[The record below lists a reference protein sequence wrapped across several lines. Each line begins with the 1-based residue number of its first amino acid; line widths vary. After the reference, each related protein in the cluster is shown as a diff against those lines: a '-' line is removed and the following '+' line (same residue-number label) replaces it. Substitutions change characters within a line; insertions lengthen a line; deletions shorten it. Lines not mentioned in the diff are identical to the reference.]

1 MDTRINV
8 IVTKFWTFCCQSTG
22 VHLTCQNRLK
32 QYTREHNEWI
42 KIQPPGNIISSL
54 LPLWMRSL
62 DSEGEEYFT
71 ASLRWLVS
79 LALCLCV
86 VISFGWPF
94 LSSLVAWVLG
104 YLWCFVAWMSMFFF
118 LFRQLWKH
126 VGLVIPFLEN
136 KLRDH
141 PKKEVYVI
149 TARFPGWS

>member
-32 QYTREHNEWI
+32 QYTREHNAWI
-42 KIQPPGNIISSL
+42 KIQPPANIISSL

-94 LSSLVAWVLG
+94 LSSLVLEYLGICGVLLRG
-104 YLWCFVAWMSMFFF
+104 WLWAFSYSDKFGSM
-118 LFRQLWKH
+118 LGWH
-126 VGLVIPFLEN
+126 PFLDN
-136 KLRDH
+136 KPRDR
-141 PKKEVYVI
+141 PKKEVYDI